1 MLAQLVALAFNV
13 YGLGLFVYVLC
24 SWVRHPKI
32 KMIENWLKPW
42 YEPLFERVRRVIK
55 PIPVGK
61 IKVDITPMIIL
72 IGIVILRKV
81 SLALL
86 LIPY

>member
-1 MLAQLVALAFNV
+1 MLVQLVGLAFNV
-13 YGLGLFVYVLC
+13 YGFGLFVYVLC
-24 SWVRHPKI
+24 SWVRHPKMR
-32 KMIENWLKPW
+32 KVENWLKPW

-61 IKVDITPMIIL
+61 IRVDITPMIIL
-72 IGIVILRKV
+72 IGIVILRKL

-86 LIPY
+86 LMPY